1 MKPSRPYRLLRQGN
15 LLFLRASIGAHGGNI
30 VNLRLLL
37 DTGAS
42 YTMLPVEALEAV
54 GCDLRHPLR
63 EVDILTANG
72 TITLP
77 MVRVP
82 WFHCLGEKV
91 EQWPVLAHTLPLG
104 TRAFANGLLGM
115 DFLSR
120 FRATIYI
127 GRDEIG
133 LEGEPEATASRS
145 DFVR

>member
-1 MKPSRPYRLLRQGN
+1 
-15 LLFLRASIGAHGGNI
+15 
-30 VNLRLLL
+30 
-37 DTGAS
+37 
-42 YTMLPVEALEAV
+42 MLPVEALEAV